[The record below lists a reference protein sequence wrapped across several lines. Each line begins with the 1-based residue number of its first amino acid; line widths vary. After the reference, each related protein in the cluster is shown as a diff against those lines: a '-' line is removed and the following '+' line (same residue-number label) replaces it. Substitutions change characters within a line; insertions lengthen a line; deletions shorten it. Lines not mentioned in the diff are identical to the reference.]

1 MRSIRTVL
9 ALLLM
14 AALLVNLSPAQQRTI
29 EGKGEEY
36 HHAMFLNFKHAA
48 EEAEALFT
56 QTALPHALNIEI
68 AKEHID
74 EIWMNLDRAR
84 VEHAMVHKTF
94 GSEESKMIAENHE
107 GLLLAHNKAIDAAKI
122 LKTEIGKE
130 TPNIDVVR
138 MQAAV
143 AYQQSLKAA
152 EMEMEAMKKLGLM
165 DMKKPS

>member
-1 MRSIRTVL
+1 MRSIIAVL
-9 ALLLM
+9 VLFLI
-14 AALLVNLSPAQQRTI
+14 VVDYSPAQQRTI

>member
-1 MRSIRTVL
+1 MRSIMNVL
-9 ALLLM
+9 SVILLM
-14 AALLVNLSPAQQRTI
+14 AMVVNCSPAQQRTV

-56 QTALPHALNIEI
+56 QTALPHALNVEI
-68 AKEHID
+68 AREHID
-74 EIWMNLDRAR
+74 EIWTNLDRAR

-107 GLLLAHNKAIDAAKI
+107 GLLLAHTKAIDAAKI

-130 TPNIDVVR
+130 KPDIDVIR
-138 MQAAV
+138 MQSAV